1 MSAGDKQVTGRNRAL
16 PSQGPNIPGLVEADA
31 IAHRYWKSTSKGYY
45 VQVKSGSIAV
55 GGLFSQTGVT
65 SFVERTQRQAF
76 LLAIDEINTA
86 GGVLGRPL
94 EAYDSDP
101 GSKPSQ
107 FADEAER
114 LIKSGVRMIFGC
126 YMSSTRRAVLPVVE
140 RNDAL
145 LFYPTFYEGFEF
157 SDHCIYSGA
166 TPNQSS
172 VYLADYLARS
182 VGERFYFLGSNY
194 NFPYESNRIM
204 RDLIQNR
211 GGKVVEER
219 YIPLDVTPEHID
231 QVIADIRHVAP
242 DAIFLTVIGDAAPML
257 CQAYLAAGFDAAMQP
272 ITSISVGE
280 AEIAAMGAEAA
291 AGHIVSAPYF
301 QCIDTP
307 RNARFV
313 AAFQNR
319 FGPTAP
325 IPACSEAVYTQ
336 VHLFAEA
343 ARLAGSVDRR
353 AVLEALPS
361 VLFDAP
367 QGAVRVEKMTHHTYL
382 KPRIGKVRS
391 DGSFEIVAEA
401 SGPVRPDPYMTEHKQ
416 AGWGKA
422 ENG

>member
-1 MSAGDKQVTGRNRAL
+1 VKL
-16 PSQGPNIPGLVEADA
+16 
-31 IAHRYWKSTSKGYY
+31 
-45 VQVKSGSIAV
+45 KSGSIAV

-65 SFVERTQRQAF
+65 SLIERTQRQAF
-76 LLAIDEINTA
+76 LLAIDEINSS

-94 EAYDSDP
+94 EARDSDP
-101 GSKPSQ
+101 ASIPNQ

-114 LIKSGVRMIFGC
+114 MIKAGVRMIFGC

-140 RNDAL
+140 HNDAL

-157 SDHCIYSGA
+157 SDHCVYSGA

-172 VYLADYLARS
+172 VYLADYQVNS

-204 RDLIQNR
+204 RDLIENR

-219 YIPLDVTPEHID
+219 YIPLDVTSEHID
-231 QVIADIRHVAP
+231 LVIADIRHVAP
-242 DAIFLTVIGDAAPML
+242 DAIFLTVIGDAAPKL
-257 CQAYLAAGFDAAMQP
+257 FQAYLAAGFDAAKQP

-291 AGHIVSAPYF
+291 AGHIVAAPYF

-319 FGPTAP
+319 FGPTAL
-325 IPACSEAVYTQ
+325 IPAGAEAVYAQ
-336 VHLFAEA
+336 VHLFAGA

-361 VLFDAP
+361 VRFDAP
-367 QGAVRVEKMTHHTYL
+367 QGPVWVDKMTHHTHL
-382 KPRIGKVRS
+382 TPRIGRVRS
-391 DGSFEIVAEA
+391 DGVFEIVAEA
-401 SGPVRPDPYMTEHKQ
+401 SEPVRPDPYMIGYKQ
-416 AGWGKA
+416 AVWGKA